1 MENQNLKLSV
11 HNSGDPILIGQAAK
25 QSPEFRE
32 KEYNIVG
39 GPGTCFEVLSKG
51 PLNYYVNGSQKMID
65 LVGHFSFND
74 DVFLTVNRDEHRI
87 CLAVNSNESSITDV
101 YTSALKLSKE
111 LSEFGINTGKS
122 WITFELAHFI
132 KMNRSC
138 FESKASAM
146 ELVSVLQ
153 NFKAKVDKDIENTD
167 DTRGNKKL
175 LLQQTVDS
183 NLPESFKVTIPIFK
197 GIENQTIEVEVM
209 IDASDFSCQLISPEA
224 KDFIDNESD
233 KILNDELDKIEKM
246 HSDLKIIELV

>member
-1 MENQNLKLSV
+1 MEDSNLKLLI

-25 QSPEFRE
+25 QSPEFRD
-32 KEYNIVG
+32 KKYKILG
-39 GPGTCFEVLSKG
+39 GPGTCFEVLSKE
-51 PLNYYVNGSQKMID
+51 PLKSLLEEFEHKTLTGFDS
-65 LVGHFSFND
+65 
-74 DVFLTVNRDEHRI
+74 DVFLKVNRDDHKIELEI
-87 CLAVNSNESSITDV
+87 NSNKSVITD
-101 YTSALKLSKE
+101 YYASALKLSKE
-111 LSEFGINTGKS
+111 LAEFGINTGKS
-122 WITFELAHFI
+122 WTTFELAHFV

-138 FESKASAM
+138 FESKATAM
-146 ELVSVLQ
+146 ELVSTLQ
-153 NFKAKVDKDIENTD
+153 NFKAKVDKDIENAD